1 MCVHLQQLSNHDLT
15 SLPTYHIATVC
26 VHVSTLY
33 SVLCH
38 ETDYIY
44 DGGLYIQSEL
54 AKVRVKR
61 SCSVENEYDA
71 YS

>member
-15 SLPTYHIATVC
+15 SLPTYHRATVC
-26 VHVSTLY
+26 VH
-33 SVLCH
+33 
-38 ETDYIY
+38 EADNIF

-71 YS
+71 YSYKF